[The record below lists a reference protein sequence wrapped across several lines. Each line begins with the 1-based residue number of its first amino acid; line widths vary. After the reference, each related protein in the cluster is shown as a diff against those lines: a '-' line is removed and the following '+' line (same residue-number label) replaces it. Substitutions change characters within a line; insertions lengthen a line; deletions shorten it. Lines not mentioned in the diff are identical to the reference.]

1 MQRLFQLLALAGTL
15 LGILAVSLFF
25 QKRTVPFAA
34 INSLIAQNTYMGP
47 VQPAPGKR
55 QPVRVEVMVSDSPE
69 AGGVQIQE
77 VEFDGSPIP
86 LKPRDIY
93 GNRGGA
99 SFQKEPGTY
108 RLYWRVNRTKSAW
121 PRNTSHEEVVT
132 ISPRD
137 LWIQIIIEGEKAS
150 IR

>member
-1 MQRLFQLLALAGTL
+1 MQRFFQLLALAGTI

-25 QKRTVPFAA
+25 QKRTIPFAA
-34 INSLIAQNTYMGP
+34 IHSVLGQNTYMGP
-47 VQPAPGKR
+47 DQKSPAKR

-77 VEFDGSPIP
+77 VEFDGASIP
-86 LKPRDIY
+86 LKPRDIF

-108 RLYWRVNRTKSAW
+108 RLVWRVNRSKFAW